1 MALGQA
7 RPSVAWATKNGLIWF
22 VFLWTRTVL
31 VVGLAHCPLSSPRP
45 RPAWR
50 GRQKWRRCGRD
61 AQTLP
66 SRPPAHIVVRGRG
79 AQGLPL
85 PSSKKGSSR
94 RPTPIHPC
102 HRTPDRARRNGQTD
116 RQTDEWLALLALVNV
131 LAARARPAA
140 AAASAGAVSVVGKR
154 VKGKV
159 AEGERERESEQGRNR
174 LYRPDRWTG
183 ATDDTVGGRR

>member
-1 MALGQA
+1 MEE
-7 RPSVAWATKNGLIWF
+7 
-22 VFLWTRTVL
+22 TRK
-31 VVGLAHCPLSSPRP
+31 LS
-45 RPAWR
+45 
-50 GRQKWRRCGRD
+50 
-61 AQTLP
+61 
-66 SRPPAHIVVRGRG
+66 PPALLLILLSEGGGRRGFHFQVPRRG
-79 AQGLPL
+79 APGDPH
-85 PSSKKGSSR
+85 PSIPATG
-94 RPTPIHPC
+94 
-102 HRTPDRARRNGQTD
+102 HRTDRARRNGQTD